1 MSNTRNPYIELRG
14 KLNVTGD
21 NINRIRVQQNLSAQQ
36 LSDKLIMIGL
46 DIHRQAIY
54 DIESG
59 KRTVSDYE
67 LCAIAEMLNTSSDI
81 LLKDFSNFV
90 KEEKK

>member
-21 NINRIRVQQNLSAQQ
+21 NINRIRVQQ
-36 LSDKLIMIGL
+36 
-46 DIHRQAIY
+46 IY

-59 KRTVSDYE
+59 KRTVADYE

-81 LLKDFSNFV
+81 LLKDFSNFI

>member
-36 LSDKLIMIGL
+36 LSDKLIMI
-46 DIHRQAIY
+46 
-54 DIESG
+54 
-59 KRTVSDYE
+59 
-67 LCAIAEMLNTSSDI
+67 
-81 LLKDFSNFV
+81 
-90 KEEKK
+90 

>member
-21 NINRIRVQQNLSAQQ
+21 NINRIRVQQNLS
-36 LSDKLIMIGL
+36 
-46 DIHRQAIY
+46 IY

-59 KRTVSDYE
+59 KRTVADYE

-81 LLKDFSNFV
+81 LLKDFSNFI